1 MSLITCVGNTSRSVQ
16 KENDLSSDRETEE
29 DRGIQSGKKINYKN
43 KSPILIEQTMHR
55 KMQQR
60 ERKMKALLGKLRDRG
75 GLQEKPGSGYP
86 RTEQHK

>member
-1 MSLITCVGNTSRSVQ
+1 
-16 KENDLSSDRETEE
+16 
-29 DRGIQSGKKINYKN
+29 
-43 KSPILIEQTMHR
+43 MHR